1 MGIIFQNPD
10 NQFVGVTVKD
20 DIAFGLENHNVPRDE
35 MIKKVNRYAELV
47 GMEEFLETNPE
58 NLSGGQKQ
66 RVAIA
71 GVLAMETE
79 IIIFDE
85 ATSMLDPR
93 GTKEIIET
101 IKSLKKNENK
111 TIIMITHNL
120 EEVVFSDRVIV
131 LNDGKIALDGTPREV
146 LSRRQIL
153 EESGLA
159 VIDSIQL
166 ISEIEQ
172 SCLPNK
178 EALVGGLMGINFRD
192 VSFRYNKKSPKP
204 TLDNIN
210 LDINEKGEF
219 ITILGHTG
227 SGKSTLVQ
235 HMNALLLPD
244 FGEVEIFGKHI
255 TRKYKD
261 KLKDIRKKVGLVFQF
276 PEYQL
281 FEDSVLKDV
290 MFGPKNF
297 GLSEEEAKVK
307 AIEACRQV
315 GLSEDLWDR
324 SPFTLSGGQMR
335 RVAIAGILASEP
347 DILILDE
354 PTVGLDPVGKKEL
367 LNLLEDIRTQ
377 TGKTIIII
385 SHDMNVVAKHATRVI
400 VLNDGKV
407 VYNGPKLPLFS
418 DLERLASF
426 NLDLPDSARIAL
438 KLKEKGLIAF
448 DDLPLSLEEL
458 RKHLDLNPKGDSHE

>member
-1 MGIIFQNPD
+1 
-10 NQFVGVTVKD
+10 
-20 DIAFGLENHNVPRDE
+20 
-35 MIKKVNRYAELV
+35 
-47 GMEEFLETNPE
+47 
-58 NLSGGQKQ
+58 
-66 RVAIA
+66 
-71 GVLAMETE
+71 
-79 IIIFDE
+79 
-85 ATSMLDPR
+85 
-93 GTKEIIET
+93 
-101 IKSLKKNENK
+101 
-111 TIIMITHNL
+111 
-120 EEVVFSDRVIV
+120 
-131 LNDGKIALDGTPREV
+131 
-146 LSRRQIL
+146 
-153 EESGLA
+153 
-159 VIDSIQL
+159 
-166 ISEIEQ
+166 
-172 SCLPNK
+172 
-178 EALVGGLMGINFRD
+178 MGINFRD

-281 FEDSVLKDV
+281 FEESVLKDV

-400 VLNDGKV
+400 VLTDGKV

-418 DLERLASF
+418 DLERLSLF